1 MIVTLRREH
10 GHKRFRGLGLKRPE
24 RSCRRWQL
32 EFCSWIYE
40 ESYPLGM
47 RQATSQ
53 PPSKPMHPR
62 FLQVLQ
68 GSWVNAGKKLALTLP
83 NDANVTAIFLN
94 SHVQCGQVP
103 KPFSRRFRP
112 AQGSGQQ
119 RPAGCGRPPPGHR
132 HRGPWWRASPLP
144 ATKAYLSWALLQR
157 DTAALSGGG
166 AAPSAGLLVRKP
178 SSSATAGCATARHAK
193 PLLACSIGR
202 LQA

>member
-1 MIVTLRREH
+1 MIVTLHREH

-68 GSWVNAGKKLALTLP
+68 GFWGQCWQKAGTNPAQRREYYGNLP
-83 NDANVTAIFLN
+83 EQSRV
-94 SHVQCGQVP
+94 
-103 KPFSRRFRP
+103 SRRQRLDHP
-112 AQGSGQQ
+112 RAQDDRSD
-119 RPAGCGRPPPGHR
+119 R
-132 HRGPWWRASPLP
+132 
-144 ATKAYLSWALLQR
+144 
-157 DTAALSGGG
+157 
-166 AAPSAGLLVRKP
+166 
-178 SSSATAGCATARHAK
+178 
-193 PLLACSIGR
+193 
-202 LQA
+202 